1 MLSSWSKQIWIKESN
16 VEFAGGLDLQNSWL
30 ENEKKWLM
38 KENMSPNVLTY
49 VKSATQSKKA
59 LVLGF
64 LNQAM
69 PENPL
74 KNQLKNTDLSV
85 LP

>member
-1 MLSSWSKQIWIKESN
+1 
-16 VEFAGGLDLQNSWL
+16 
-30 ENEKKWLM
+30 M
-38 KENMSPNVLTY
+38 KENISPNVLTY

-74 KNQLKNTDLSV
+74 RTNLKTQISRSYPRCTKSALVGARPHSLFKRTDSNVVYV
-85 LP
+85 LVTNENAFN

>member
-1 MLSSWSKQIWIKESN
+1 
-16 VEFAGGLDLQNSWL
+16 
-30 ENEKKWLM
+30 M
-38 KENMSPNVLTY
+38 KENMSSNVSTY
-49 VKSATQSKKA
+49 VKSATQSKEA
-59 LVLGF
+59 LVLGS

-69 PENPL
+69 HENPS

>member
-1 MLSSWSKQIWIKESN
+1 
-16 VEFAGGLDLQNSWL
+16 
-30 ENEKKWLM
+30 
-38 KENMSPNVLTY
+38 MSPNVLTY

-69 PENPL
+69 HENPL
-74 KNQLKNTDLSV
+74 KNQLKNKSLGPTLDV
-85 LP
+85 LNLHLWEQDPTVCLKGLIQM